1 MKKKLAAGLT
11 ASAIVGTTLLVTPA
25 EAATIK
31 VKSGDS
37 LWKLAQTYNTSVAA
51 LTSANHLSTTVLSI
65 GQTLTIPGSKS
76 STSSSTSSSTTKKS
90 GSSVYTV
97 KSGDSLWLIA
107 NEFKMTVQELKKLNG
122 LSSDLIRAGQ
132 KLKVSGTVSSSSS
145 TKSSSN
151 KSSSSSTKSSSNK
164 SSSSSSKS
172 SSNKSSSSSSS
183 TGTYKVQLGDSL
195 WKIANKVNMSIAEL
209 KVLNNLKSDTIY
221 VNQVL
226 KTKSSGSDTS
236 SKDNSSK
243 SNQTSA
249 TTKYTVKSGDSLWKI
264 ANNYNL
270 TVQQIRNINNLKSDV
285 LYVGQVLKLTGK
297 ASSGSSSSSSSSSN
311 ASSGTT
317 TTYTVK
323 SGDSLWVIAQ
333 KFNVTAQRI
342 REKNNLKTDVLQV
355 GQKLV
360 ISGKASSSSSSGS
373 SNTTSSTSAKINTMI
388 SAAKA
393 QLGVPYRWGGTT
405 PSGFDC
411 SGFIYYVLNKVT
423 SVSRLTAAGYWNT
436 MKSVSQPAVGDF
448 VFFTTYKAGPSHV
461 GIYLGNG
468 EFINANDSGVVI
480 SNMNN
485 SYWKQRYLGAKRY
498 F

>member
-11 ASAIVGTTLLVTPA
+11 ATAIVSSTLAITPA

-51 LTSANHLSTTVLSI
+51 ISSANHLSTTVLSI

-76 STSSSTSSSTTKKS
+76 DTSSSSSGSKKKS
-90 GSSVYTV
+90 GNAVYTV

-107 NEFKMTVQELKKLNG
+107 NEYKMSVQELKKLNG
-122 LSSDLIRAGQ
+122 LNSDMIRAGQ
-132 KLKVSGTVSSSSS
+132 KLKVSGKASHSSSG
-145 TKSSSN
+145 T
-151 KSSSSSTKSSSNK
+151 
-164 SSSSSSKS
+164 SSSSKS
-172 SSNKSSSSSSS
+172 SSSSSAK

-226 KTKSSGSDTS
+226 KTKSAGSHSS

-243 SNQTSA
+243 SNQSASA

-264 ANNYNL
+264 ANKYNL
-270 TVQQIRNINNLKSDV
+270 TVQQIRNSNNLKSDV

-297 ASSGSSSSSSSSSN
+297 SSSGTSTSPSSSN
-311 ASSGTT
+311 SSSGTTT

-333 KFNVTAQRI
+333 KFNVTAQQI
-342 REKNNLKTDVLQV
+342 REKNNLKTDVLQI
-355 GQKLV
+355 GQKLT
-360 ISGKASSSSSSGS
+360 ITGKSSSSSSSSGS
-373 SNTTSSTSAKINTMI
+373 SGSTISTSAKINKMI
-388 SAAKA
+388 AAAKE

-405 PSGFDC
+405 PAGFDC
-411 SGFIYYVLNKVT
+411 SGFIYYALNKVT

-436 MKSVSQPAVGDF
+436 MKPVSQPAVGDF
-448 VFFTTYKAGPSHV
+448 VFFSTYKAGPSHV

>member
-11 ASAIVGTTLLVTPA
+11 ASAIVSTTLAVTPA

-37 LWKLAQTYNTSVAA
+37 LWKLAQNYNTSVAA
-51 LTSANHLSTTVLSI
+51 ITSANHLSTTVLSI
-65 GQTLTIPGSKS
+65 GQTLTIPGSNS
-76 STSSSTSSSTTKKS
+76 GTSSTSSSTTKKS

-122 LSSDLIRAGQ
+122 LSSDMIRAGQ
-132 KLKVSGTVSSSSS
+132 KLKVSGTVSSSP
-145 TKSSSN
+145 
-151 KSSSSSTKSSSNK
+151 SSSSRTKSSSNK
-164 SSSSSSKS
+164 SSSSSSS
-172 SSNKSSSSSSS
+172 SS
-183 TGTYKVQLGDSL
+183 GTYKVKLGDSL
-195 WKIANKVNMSIAEL
+195 WKVANKVSMSVAEL

-226 KTKSSGSDTS
+226 KTKSSGSHTS
-236 SKDNSSK
+236 SKDTSSQ
-243 SNQTSA
+243 SNKTAA

-270 TVQQIRNINNLKSDV
+270 TVQQIRNSNNLKSDM

-297 ASSGSSSSSSSSSN
+297 ASSGTSSSPSSSSN
-311 ASSGTT
+311 AGSSTTT

-333 KFNVTAQRI
+333 KFNVTAQQI

-355 GQKLV
+355 GQKLA
-360 ISGKASSSSSSGS
+360 ITGKASSSGSSSSGS
-373 SNTTSSTSAKINTMI
+373 SSTSSSTSAKINTMI
-388 SAAKA
+388 AAAKA

-405 PSGFDC
+405 PNGFDC
-411 SGFIYYVLNKVT
+411 SGFMYYALNKVT

-485 SYWKQRYLGAKRY
+485 SYWKQRYLGAKR
-498 F
+498 FF